1 MKLAEAI
8 RQRIAAE
15 APGSFEVGRTLHSK
29 TFDIGGGRRRVIQ
42 RMAPLHWRANLADGT
57 ETWKEIDLTITQGA
71 GGQYRVVSGFYA
83 VLIDPTQV
91 SYRYATNRAS
101 GVTVVTLAEVGGAAP
116 AYGAMTVEVEGNRF
130 TWRNVA
136 PGVDMY
142 LVCRP
147 RYAELFK
154 VVRDAGAARSF
165 GWQVTEDNDDDPK
178 RAARFVRETA
188 GWDADRSPLEM
199 TTAVSN
205 QRVLAGGRRRRFL
218 YRETWTGRVSRVTDR
233 ATRQRGWF
241 DDPAY
246 PAIIDATVTENIGA
260 GADDGFEYSGSW
272 HPTNNVV
279 IIGRGYD
286 GAIEH
291 GGFRFQTVDVPQGAT
306 VSAATLTI
314 KVFTIH
320 GTPTASIY
328 GDDVDDA
335 PAWGASSRPSS
346 GFTKTTAK
354 TNITSAIGTGLEAID
369 VTAIVQEIVD
379 RAGWT
384 NNNNIRFGAFNTKV
398 SGSYEDFYVEAYEN
412 VGTDEAQLDI
422 TYTGGGGGGT
432 TATPG
437 ATSLATAT
445 FAPTVTATANRVATA
460 GVAAL
465 GLTGYAP
472 TVTVSDHKTATPAA
486 LALATTAYAPVP
498 AATANVT
505 ATPDPPSLATTAY
518 APVPAATAHV
528 TATPGQ
534 SALAL
539 TGLAPTVTTP
549 VVATPPVATLALTA
563 YAPTAEATANRVAT
577 PGVASLATTGYAPT
591 ASVSGNQTATPAV
604 AGLVLS
610 GLAPVPAV
618 SDNQAATPGALAL
631 VTTAFAP
638 GVTATAHQV
647 ATPDPLAL
655 VTTGPAP
662 VVTASD
668 HQVATPGP
676 LAMATTAYAPAAT
689 ATANQVATPGVLA
702 VALAGYAPAIA
713 TPVASTPAT
722 ATLATTGFSPAITTT
737 ALATPGTLALT
748 LAAYAPAIVTP
759 VTVTPDVL
767 ALSLTGYAP
776 ALTVA
781 QRLYRNAR
789 MAAGAV
795 AGGPRMQGGA
805 ARGPARRSEAT
816 GTYGNG
822 FYGTGTYGIPARGSP
837 VLPGGLVT
845 GGAKTPGGHTI

>member
-15 APGSFEVGRTLHSK
+15 APGSFEVGRTLYSK
-29 TFDIGGGRRRVIQ
+29 TFDIGGGQRRVIQ

-57 ETWKEIDLTITQGA
+57 ETWKEIDLTITQGT

-83 VLIDPTQV
+83 VLIDPAQV

-116 AYGAMTVEVEGNRF
+116 DYRAMTVEVAGNRF
-130 TWRNVA
+130 TWRDVA

-147 RYAELFK
+147 CYAELFK

-165 GWQVTEDNDDDPK
+165 GWQVTEDNDDDPN

-188 GWDADRSPLEM
+188 GWDADRAPLEM

-205 QRVLAGGRRRRFL
+205 QRVLAGGRRRFL

-260 GADDGFEYSGSW
+260 GADDGIEVSGSW
-272 HPTNNVV
+272 SGTSGVEN
-279 IIGRGYD
+279 IGTWSA
-286 GAIEH
+286 GAAQH

-306 VSAATLTI
+306 VSSATLTI
-314 KVFTIH
+314 RVIDIS
-320 GTPTASIY
+320 GTPTVSIY

-354 TNITSAIGTGLEAID
+354 TDITSAIGTGLEAID

-384 NNNNIRFGAFNTKV
+384 NNNDIRFGAFNTA
-398 SGSYEDFYVEAYEN
+398 SGSYQYFTVEMYEN
-412 VGTDEAQLDI
+412 AGTDEAQLDI

-437 ATSLATAT
+437 VLASTTTT
-445 FAPTVTATANRVATA
+445 F
-460 GVAAL
+460 
-465 GLTGYAP
+465 AP
-472 TVTVSDHKTATPAA
+472 TVTVSDNKTATPAVAA
-486 LALATTAYAPVP
+486 LVA
-498 AATANVT
+498 
-505 ATPDPPSLATTAY
+505 SLF
-518 APVPAATAHV
+518 APVPAATAHI
-528 TATPGQ
+528 TATPD
-534 SALAL
+534 A
-539 TGLAPTVTTP
+539 
-549 VVATPPVATLALTA
+549 
-563 YAPTAEATANRVAT
+563 
-577 PGVASLATTGYAPT
+577 ASLATTGYAPT
-591 ASVSGNQTATPAV
+591 ASVSGNQTATPDV

-618 SDNQAATPGALAL
+618 SDNQAATPGVLAL